1 MSYRQSQTEQ
11 SSFFLQILKGGVLS
25 LLFSLLFALLFSLI
39 LLLFSLPDS
48 VILPVNQTL
57 KVLSIA
63 LSVFLSVRA
72 EKGWLKG
79 AFIGV
84 IATMLTTFAFSFL
97 GGGWHLSWLIFA
109 EMAYCGAAG
118 AVMGMV
124 SVNVFR

>member
-1 MSYRQSQTEQ
+1 MSYRQNQQTQ
-11 SSFFLQILKGGVLS
+11 SSFFFQILKGGVLS
-25 LLFSLLFALLFSLI
+25 FFFSILFAFIFSLI
-39 LLLFSLPDS
+39 LLLFSIPNS

-63 LSVFLSVRA
+63 LSVFLSVRD

-79 AFIGV
+79 AIIGV

-97 GGGWHLSWLIFA
+97 GGGLSLSWLIFA
-109 EMAYCGAAG
+109 EMAYCALSG

-124 SVNVFR
+124 CVNVFK